1 MKKKAETDNQ
11 KMKLDA
17 KEKKIAD
24 KKNQIKYQFK
34 E

>member
-1 MKKKAETDNQ
+1 MKKKAETDSQ